1 VSFCHPN
8 GSSTAQTAITMSKDS
23 RITYHLQEL
32 EIARNPKSPFHA
44 MPSFSENDTAIL
56 DIGCGIG
63 QTLVASSL
71 ENGKL
76 LVGIDIDLDSLIY
89 GQRQFGYINFVNG
102 TAEWLPFQSESFD
115 FVISRV
121 TLPKTN
127 IPKSLN
133 EIRRVL
139 KKGGKVWFTLHPFS
153 MSLRNFKKSMLA
165 LLTLKSKSV
174 FFHTYVMVNGIYFHI
189 FGKQFAYPVYGK
201 LYGKYESFQTESGII
216 RALENAGF
224 RNPTIQKGNIIF
236 AVTAQNGA

>member
-1 VSFCHPN
+1 
-8 GSSTAQTAITMSKDS
+8 MSKDS

-32 EIARNPKSPFHA
+32 EIAHNQKSPFYA

-63 QTLVASSL
+63 QILVASGL
-71 ENGKL
+71 ENRKL

-89 GQRQFGYINFVNG
+89 GQRRFGYIKFING
-102 TAEWLPFQSESFD
+102 TAECLPFQSESFD

-121 TLPKTN
+121 SLPYTN
-127 IPKSLN
+127 IPKSLK

-139 KKGGKVWFTLHPFS
+139 KKDGKVWFTLHHFS
-153 MSLRNFKKSMLA
+153 MLLRSFIKSMLT
-165 LLTLKSKSV
+165 LLTLQSKSV
-174 FFHTYVMVNGIYFHI
+174 SERKNVSISKGVVFHTYVILNGIYFHI
-189 FGKQFAYPVYGK
+189 FGKQFAFPVYGK

-216 RALENAGF
+216 KALENAGF
-224 RNPTIQKGNIIF
+224 RNPTIQRGKIIF